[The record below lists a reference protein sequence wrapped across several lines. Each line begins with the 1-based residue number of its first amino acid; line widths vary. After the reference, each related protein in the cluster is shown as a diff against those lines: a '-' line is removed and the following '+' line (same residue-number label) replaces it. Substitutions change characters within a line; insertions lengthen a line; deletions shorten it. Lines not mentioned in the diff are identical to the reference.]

1 MNKRTEILMSL
12 LLLAGQAGIWFLL
25 RPGTWG
31 ERVATLCFMLISL
44 VIIAAILYF
53 YGQKVKDRPKS

>member
-44 VIIAAILYF
+44 VIIAAVLYF
-53 YGQKVKDRPKS
+53 YGKKIKDRP

>member
-1 MNKRTEILMSL
+1 MKKRTEILMSL
-12 LLLAGQAGIWFLL
+12 GLLAGQAGIWFLL

-44 VIIAAILYF
+44 VIVAASFVF
-53 YGQKVKDRPKS
+53 YGKKVKDRPKS